1 MININGLILRNL
13 EEQVLKNQQDIE
25 DFKAGKQTIEEF
37 GIRVLGIVPTPA
49 DLPSQGDNY
58 GDAYLV
64 GSETPYN
71 MYIWS
76 RFENGDPPSRWINIG
91 VFPAPGPAGARGE
104 IGSVITTGQGTNI
117 PDPTRANDYYID
129 TLTGIMYRSIE
140 SANRGFIWDSGFS
153 IKGSIGPVGP
163 QGKQGIQGMP
173 GPQGKVGPIGPQG
186 IQGPRGPVGP
196 AFNIQA
202 TLASTSQLPTP
213 TAEMQDEGFGYLIPD
228 EEGNK
233 HVWIIQGEKNVGPF
247 KWVDV
252 GIAGIGV
259 KGDPGTDG
267 LGLNT
272 LTDTNLTLGDTTVQY
287 DTADGIQI
295 TSTMRQTFN
304 NGTNHDSMI
313 NLDIPLIAGE
323 GIIID
328 KAEGDEKVVIKETSK
343 KKLYLHTI
351 TLSTAQKLYT
361 FNLYLSKDRAFT
373 SLADF
378 KTWLL
383 NNIFLQEPG
392 TSNDICYTNRN
403 IATECWF
410 GRTDYSS
417 EEEKEIPYRVRI
429 GILGEGNTS
438 NAFRIIVYYY
448 EMYVDT
454 SQANSCFTRNWG
466 TYSSNTLIFGFNDV
480 CTPVI

>member
-1 MININGLILRNL
+1 MINIKGLVLRNL

-64 GSETPYN
+64 GSATPYN

-76 RFENGDPPSRWINIG
+76 RFYNGDPPSRWINIG
-91 VFPAPGPAGARGE
+91 VFPAPGPAGERGE
-104 IGSVITTGQGTNI
+104 IGSVITTGQGTDI

-129 TLTGIMYRSIE
+129 TLTGIMYKSIK
-140 SANRGFIWDSGFS
+140 SANRGFIWDAGFT
-153 IKGSIGPVGP
+153 IRGPVGP
-163 QGKQGIQGMP
+163 VGLQGKQGIQG
-173 GPQGKVGPIGPQG
+173 PQGKQGNIGPIGPQG
-186 IQGPRGPVGP
+186 IQGERGPVGP

-213 TAEMQDEGFGYLIPD
+213 TAKMQDEGFAYLIPD
-228 EEGNK
+228 SEGIK
-233 HVWIIQGEKNVGPF
+233 HVWVIQGAQNVGPF
-247 KWVDV
+247 IWVDV

-272 LTDTNLTLGDTTVQY
+272 LTDTNLTLGNTTVQY
-287 DTADGIQI
+287 DTNSGIQLN
-295 TSTMRQTFN
+295 STMRQTFN
-304 NGTNHDSMI
+304 NGTNHDSLI
-313 NLDIPLIAGE
+313 DLDIPIVAGE
-323 GIIID
+323 GINID
-328 KAEGDEKVVIKETSK
+328 KAEDEEKIVISDTSK
-343 KKLYLHTI
+343 KMYLHNI
-351 TLSTAQKLYT
+351 TLGRSQKEYS
-361 FNLYLSKDRAFT
+361 FNLYLPKDKAFAN
-373 SLADF
+373 LEEF

-383 NNIFLQEPG
+383 NNIFLQAPG
-392 TSNDICYTNRN
+392 TSSKICYTNRN
-403 IATECWF
+403 IATDCWF
-410 GRTDYSS
+410 GHTNYSY

-429 GILGEGNTS
+429 GILGNDNTS
-438 NAFRIIVYYY
+438 DSFRIIVDYY

-454 SQANSCFTRNWG
+454 TQANSCFTRNWG
-466 TYSSNTLIFGFNDV
+466 AYNSNVLTFSFKDT
-480 CTPVI
+480 CTPIT